1 MLEWKDRDYI
11 NWNEIQ
17 FPLFIVCI
25 SGKGDEK
32 KKLLKKEKENE
43 NAILLLKGLY
53 DKRLR

>member
-1 MLEWKDRDYI
+1 MLEWKVRDYI

-32 KKLLKKEKENE
+32 KKLLEKENE